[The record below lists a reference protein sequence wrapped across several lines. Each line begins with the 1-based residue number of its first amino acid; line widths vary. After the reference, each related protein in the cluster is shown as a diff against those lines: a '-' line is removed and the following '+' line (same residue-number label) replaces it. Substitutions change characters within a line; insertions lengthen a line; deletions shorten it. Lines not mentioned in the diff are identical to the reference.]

1 MKSIK
6 NEARLLNEKSK
17 LVSIPF
23 VGHKFGVLLDLAHDF
38 LSYHNEE
45 ILQKVTS
52 KNICSSNYESS
63 LLKYNLIELVSST
76 LNCLPGSRNVVDEL
90 LATASVIFCTLS
102 SLGVSALKQTR

>member
-38 LSYHNEE
+38 LSYNEE

-102 SLGVSALKQTR
+102 SSGVSALKQTR